1 MRSPGSARPSGSIR
15 SSSGV
20 CRPGGARSP
29 DGVCRPGG
37 VSRSV
42 PRSAPV
48 DGPASDRRPERVDAP
63 PAPEA
68 LDLRLAPVALA
79 AWAAA
84 GWGCAAG
91 VRACLGAGAVALAA
105 AGIAL
110 VPALRHRPARHRH
123 DPRPG
128 AQVPGGA
135 RGSVAA
141 SALVVALACASV
153 LGVTAALLHVR
164 ERDPLTVAAAVSR
177 RATLVATVS
186 TAPRP
191 VVTAHRTAVLV
202 ELGVRNVDGAPSHQ
216 RAVVLGDSRWLDL
229 PLGATVRVHGPLRA
243 AQPGSAEAAWL
254 GAGASVR
261 VLAEPSGSLARVG
274 RLREGLA
281 RAAGAEPADVAEPDT
296 GAEPDG
302 GGRAAEPDGGGRA
315 AEPDGGDGTPASSSA
330 PRWPPGA
337 RALVPGVALG
347 DDHALPQT
355 VREEM
360 RTVSMTHLTAVSGQ
374 HVALVLG
381 LVLTGLGAVPRR
393 VRAGAGLV
401 VLTGLVVLVRPGG
414 SVLRAGVM
422 GAVMLAGVA
431 SGRRSVSMPALA
443 GAVLIL
449 VLIDPWQSRDYG
461 FALSVAATAGILVGE
476 RPSRAALS
484 RRLPRWL
491 AASLALPLV
500 AQAACAPVLILLQPQ
515 VGLWSVPANVIA
527 ALPVPVATICG
538 LAAALVEPLWPGA
551 AAWAALPAV
560 ASCAWLAAVAHVF
573 AALPGARIPWP
584 GGWAGAV
591 GLAGLEA
598 AVALLV
604 SRRARRR
611 LLRAARGPA
620 RAALTAALRALR
632 ALRSPAPAPAPRRPR
647 SPAPRGRLGPWHR
660 PDPPAAAHAPP
671 RRAPPGTRSP
681 SRRSSSSAPVRRS
694 SPTAPWPAWWP
705 WPARGTRRPGSPRSR
720 PPPTSPT
727 GSTPSSRPPCSASP
741 GSSSSPPWSR

>member
-1 MRSPGSARPSGSIR
+1 MRSPGSARPFGSIR
-15 SSSGV
+15 PSSGAR
-20 CRPGGARSP
+20 RPGGARSP

-48 DGPASDRRPERVDAP
+48 DGPVSDRRPERVDAP

-110 VPALRHRPARHRH
+110 APALRHRPARHRH

-164 ERDPLTVAAAVSR
+164 ERDPLTVAAAASR
-177 RATLVATVS
+177 RATLIATVT

-191 VVTAHRTAVLV
+191 VVTARRTAVLV
-202 ELGVRNVDGAPSHQ
+202 ELGVRSVDGAPSRQ
-216 RAVVLGDSRWLDL
+216 KAVVLGDSRWLDL

-261 VLAEPSGSLARVG
+261 VLADPSGSLARVG

-281 RAAGAEPADVAEPDT
+281 RAAGAEPADGAQQAAS
-296 GAEPDG
+296 AEPDG
-302 GGRAAEPDGGGRA
+302 GGRAAEPADVDGA
-315 AEPDGGDGTPASSSA
+315 PAGPSA

-360 RTVSMTHLTAVSGQ
+360 RAVSMTHLTAVSGQ

-393 VRAGAGLV
+393 ARAGAGLV

-431 SGRRSVSMPALA
+431 SGRRSVSVPALA

-476 RPSRAALS
+476 RPARAALS

-500 AQAACAPVLILLQPQ
+500 AQAVCAPVLILLQPQ

-527 ALPVPVATICG
+527 APPVPLATICG

-591 GLAGLEA
+591 GLAVLEA
-598 AVALLV
+598 AAALLV

-620 RAALTAALRALR
+620 RAALTAALRTV
-632 ALRSPAPAPAPRRPR
+632 RSPAPAPRRPR

-694 SPTAPWPAWWP
+694 SPTAPSPAWWP

>member
-1 MRSPGSARPSGSIR
+1 MRPSDDARPPGSARP
-15 SSSGV
+15 
-20 CRPGGARSP
+20 PDGARLPDRARRPSP
-29 DGVCRPGG
+29 RA
-37 VSRSV
+37 
-42 PRSAPV
+42 APV
-48 DGPASDRRPERVDAP
+48 DAPAPGRRPERVDAP

-91 VRACLGAGAVALAA
+91 VRACLGAGALALAA
-105 AGIAL
+105 AGIVL
-110 VPALRHRPARHRH
+110 VPALRYRPARHRH

-164 ERDPLTVAAAVSR
+164 ERDPLTVAAAASR
-177 RATLVATVS
+177 RATLIATVA

-191 VVTAHRTAVLV
+191 VVTARRPAVLV
-202 ELGVRNVDGAPSHQ
+202 ELGVRSVDGAPSRQ

-229 PLGATVRVHGPLRA
+229 PLGATVRVHGRLRA

-261 VLAEPSGSLARVG
+261 VLADPSGSPARVG

-281 RAAGAEPADVAEPDT
+281 RAAGAEPADVAEPVG
-296 GAEPDG
+296 GANPTD
-302 GGRAAEPDGGGRA
+302 
-315 AEPDGGDGTPASSSA
+315 GDGAPASAGPPA
-330 PRWPPGA
+330 PRWPPGS

-347 DDHALPQT
+347 DDHALPQA

-360 RTVSMTHLTAVSGQ
+360 RAVSMTHLTAVSGQ

-381 LVLTGLGAVPRR
+381 LVLTGLGVVPRR
-393 VRAGAGLV
+393 VRAVAGLA

-431 SGRRSVSMPALA
+431 SGRRSVSVPALA
-443 GAVLIL
+443 GAVLVL

-476 RPSRAALS
+476 RPARTALS

-515 VGLWSVPANVIA
+515 VGLWSVPANVVA
-527 ALPVPVATICG
+527 APPVPVATICG

-584 GGWAGAV
+584 GGRAGAV
-591 GLAGLEA
+591 GLAVLEA
-598 AVALLV
+598 AAVLLV

-611 LLRAARGPA
+611 LLRAVRGPA
-620 RAALTAALRALR
+620 RAALMVAPAIALRV
-632 ALRSPAPAPAPRRPR
+632 LRSPAPRRPR
-647 SPAPRGRLGPWHR
+647 SSAPRGRLGPWHR
-660 PDPPAAAHAPP
+660 PDPPAAVHAPP

-694 SPTAPWPAWWP
+694 SPTAPSPAWWP

-720 PPPTSPT
+720 PPPTSPA

>member
-1 MRSPGSARPSGSIR
+1 MSPPADPRPPAGSRP
-15 SSSGV
+15 
-20 CRPGGARSP
+20 
-29 DGVCRPGG
+29 
-37 VSRSV
+37 
-42 PRSAPV
+42 
-48 DGPASDRRPERVDAP
+48 PARRPAPADAP
-63 PAPEA
+63 IAPEA
-68 LDLRLAPVALA
+68 LDLRLVPAAAA

-91 VRACLGAGAVALAA
+91 ARACLGAGVLALAA

-110 VPALRHRPARHRH
+110 ACALRHRPARHRH

-128 AQVPGGA
+128 AQVPGRA

-153 LGVTAALLHVR
+153 LGTAAALQHVR
-164 ERDPLTVAAAVSR
+164 ERDPLTVAAAQSR
-177 RATLVATVS
+177 AATLIATVT
-186 TAPRP
+186 TAPR
-191 VVTAHRTAVLV
+191 VVATARRPAVLV
-202 ELGVRNVDGAPSHQ
+202 ELGVRDVDGAACRQ
-216 RAVVLGDSRWLDL
+216 RAMVLGDSRWLDL
-229 PLGATVRVHGPLRA
+229 PLGATVRVHGRLRPA
-243 AQPGSAEAAWL
+243 EPGSAEAAWL

-261 VLAEPSGSLARVG
+261 MLSAPTGTLALVG
-274 RLREGLA
+274 RLRQGLA
-281 RAAGAEPADVAEPDT
+281 RAAGPEPDDV
-296 GAEPDG
+296 EQ
-302 GGRAAEPDGGGRA
+302 
-315 AEPDGGDGTPASSSA
+315 TPAAPGGPA

-347 DDHALPQT
+347 DDHALPRA

-381 LVLTGLGAVPRR
+381 LVLTGLGALPRR
-393 VRAGAGLV
+393 ARAAAGIV
-401 VLTGLVVLVRPGG
+401 VLTGLVILVRPGG

-422 GAVMLAGVA
+422 GAVMLTGVA
-431 SGRRSVSMPALA
+431 SGRRSASVPALA
-443 GAVLIL
+443 GAVLLL
-449 VLIDPWQSRDYG
+449 VLVDPWQSRDYG

-476 RPSRAALS
+476 RPARTALS

-491 AASLALPLV
+491 ATSLALPLV

-527 ALPVPVATICG
+527 APPVPLATICG
-538 LAAALVEPLWPGA
+538 LAAALVEPLWPA
-551 AAWAALPAV
+551 AAACLAWPAV
-560 ASCAWLAAVAHVF
+560 ASCAWLAAVARVF

-584 GGWAGAV
+584 AGWAGAAC
-591 GLAGLEA
+591 LAGLETT
-598 AVALLV
+598 AVLLV

-611 LLRAARGPA
+611 LRHAARGPVRA
-620 RAALTAALRALR
+620 ALAAALTAAGALAARVLRAR
-632 ALRSPAPAPAPRRPR
+632 PQAPRRPR
-647 SPAPRGRLGPWHR
+647 PPTPRGRLGPWHR

-681 SRRSSSSAPVRRS
+681 SRRSSSSAPARRS
-694 SPTAPWPAWWP
+694 SPTAPSPAWWP
-705 WPARGTRRPGSPRSR
+705 WPATGTRRPGSPRSR

>member
-15 SSSGV
+15 PS
-20 CRPGGARSP
+20 GGAR
-29 DGVCRPGG
+29 
-37 VSRSV
+37 RSV

-48 DGPASDRRPERVDAP
+48 NAPAPDRRPERVDAP

-84 GWGCAAG
+84 GWGCAAD

-141 SALVVALACASV
+141 SALAVALACASV

-164 ERDPLTVAAAVSR
+164 ERDPLTIAAAASR
-177 RATLVATVS
+177 RATLVATVT

-202 ELGVRNVDGAPSHQ
+202 ELGVRSVDGAPSRQ

-243 AQPGSAEAAWL
+243 AQPGSAEAARL

-261 VLAEPSGSLARVG
+261 VLADPSGSLARVG

-281 RAAGAEPADVAEPDT
+281 RAAGAEPADVDGAEQAA

-302 GGRAAEPDGGGRA
+302 DDGV
-315 AEPDGGDGTPASSSA
+315 PAPAGPSA

-347 DDHALPQT
+347 DDHALPRT

-360 RTVSMTHLTAVSGQ
+360 RAVSMTHLTAVSGQ

-461 FALSVAATAGILVGE
+461 FALSAAATAGILVGE
-476 RPSRAALS
+476 RPVRAALS

-491 AASLALPLV
+491 AAALALPLV

-527 ALPVPVATICG
+527 APPVPLATICG

-573 AALPGARIPWP
+573 ATLPGARIPWP
-584 GGWAGAV
+584 GGRAGAV
-591 GLAGLEA
+591 GLAVLEA
-598 AVALLV
+598 AAALLV

-611 LLRAARGPA
+611 LLRAVRGPA
-620 RAALTAALRALR
+620 RAALAAALTAVLR
-632 ALRSPAPAPAPRRPR
+632 TVRSPAPRRPR
-647 SPAPRGRLGPWHR
+647 SPSARGRLGPWHR

>member
-1 MRSPGSARPSGSIR
+1 MRSPGSARPFGSIR
-15 SSSGV
+15 
-20 CRPGGARSP
+20 PTGGARSP
-29 DGVCRPGG
+29 DGVRRFGG

-42 PRSAPV
+42 PRSASV
-48 DGPASDRRPERVDAP
+48 DGSAPDRRSECIDAP

-91 VRACLGAGAVALAA
+91 VRACLGAGAIALAA

-135 RGSVAA
+135 RGSIAA
-141 SALVVALACASV
+141 SALAVALACASV

-164 ERDPLTVAAAVSR
+164 ERDPLTVAAAASR
-177 RATLVATVS
+177 RATLVATVA

-202 ELGVRNVDGAPSHQ
+202 ELGVRSVDGAPSRQ

-243 AQPGSAEAAWL
+243 AQPGSAEVARL

-261 VLAEPSGSLARVG
+261 VLADPSGSLARVG

-315 AEPDGGDGTPASSSA
+315 AEPDGGDGTP
-330 PRWPPGA
+330 RWPPGA

-381 LVLTGLGAVPRR
+381 LVLTGLGVVPRR

-431 SGRRSVSMPALA
+431 SGRRSVSVPALA

-461 FALSVAATAGILVGE
+461 FALSAAATAGILVGE
-476 RPSRAALS
+476 RPVRAALS

-527 ALPVPVATICG
+527 APPVPLATICG

-584 GGWAGAV
+584 GGRAGAV
-591 GLAGLEA
+591 GLAVLEA
-598 AVALLV
+598 AAALLV
-604 SRRARRR
+604 SRRVRRR
-611 LLRAARGPA
+611 LLRAVRGPA
-620 RAALTAALRALR
+620 RAALAAALTAALRALR
-632 ALRSPAPAPAPRRPR
+632 ALRSPAPAPRRPR

-681 SRRSSSSAPVRRS
+681 SRRSSSSAPGRRS
-694 SPTAPWPAWWP
+694 SPTAPSPAWWP

>member
-15 SSSGV
+15 S
-20 CRPGGARSP
+20 PDGARLP
-29 DGVCRPGG
+29 DGTRRPDRARRPS
-37 VSRSV
+37 SRA
-42 PRSAPV
+42 APV
-48 DGPASDRRPERVDAP
+48 DAPAPGCRPERVDAP

-84 GWGCAAG
+84 GWGCAAD

-164 ERDPLTVAAAVSR
+164 ERDPLTVAAAASR
-177 RATLVATVS
+177 RATLIATVD

-191 VVTAHRTAVLV
+191 VVTARRPAVLV
-202 ELGVRNVDGAPSHQ
+202 ELGVRSVDGAPSHQ

-261 VLAEPSGSLARVG
+261 VLADPSGSLARVG

-281 RAAGAEPADVAEPDT
+281 RAAGAEPADVAEPDA

-302 GGRAAEPDGGGRA
+302 GGRAAEPAD
-315 AEPDGGDGTPASSSA
+315 GDGTL
-330 PRWPPGA
+330 RWPPGA

-381 LVLTGLGAVPRR
+381 LVLTGLGVVPRR

-476 RPSRAALS
+476 RPARTALS

-527 ALPVPVATICG
+527 APPVPVATICG

-584 GGWAGAV
+584 GGWPGAV

-598 AVALLV
+598 AAALLV

-620 RAALTAALRALR
+620 RAALMAAPAAALTAALRTLR
-632 ALRSPAPAPAPRRPR
+632 ALRSPAPAPRRPR
-647 SPAPRGRLGPWHR
+647 SLALRGRLGPWHR

-681 SRRSSSSAPVRRS
+681 SRRSSSSAPGRRS
-694 SPTAPWPAWWP
+694 SPTAPSPAWWP

>member
-15 SSSGV
+15 SSD
-20 CRPGGARSP
+20 GARPP
-29 DGVCRPGG
+29 DGARLPS
-37 VSRSV
+37 SRA
-42 PRSAPV
+42 APV
-48 DGPASDRRPERVDAP
+48 DAPAPGRRPECIDAP

-141 SALVVALACASV
+141 SALVVTLACASV

-164 ERDPLTVAAAVSR
+164 ERDPLTVAAAASR
-177 RATLVATVS
+177 RATLVAIVA

-202 ELGVRNVDGAPSHQ
+202 ELGVRSVDGAPSRQ

-281 RAAGAEPADVAEPDT
+281 RAAGAEPADVAEPD
-296 GAEPDG
+296 
-302 GGRAAEPDGGGRA
+302 
-315 AEPDGGDGTPASSSA
+315 GGDGA

-381 LVLTGLGAVPRR
+381 LVLTGLGVVPRR

-476 RPSRAALS
+476 RPARTALS

-527 ALPVPVATICG
+527 APPVPVATICG

-584 GGWAGAV
+584 GGWPGAV

-598 AVALLV
+598 AAALLV

-620 RAALTAALRALR
+620 RAALMAASAAALTAALRALR
-632 ALRSPAPAPAPRRPR
+632 ALRSPAPAPRRPR

-660 PDPPAAAHAPP
+660 PDPPVAAHAPP

-681 SRRSSSSAPVRRS
+681 SRRSSSSAPGRRS
-694 SPTAPWPAWWP
+694 SPTAPSPAWWP
-705 WPARGTRRPGSPRSR
+705 WPARRTRRPGSPRSR

>member
-15 SSSGV
+15 SSD
-20 CRPGGARSP
+20 GARP
-29 DGVCRPGG
+29 PVPPQVPADRPRRGRARRPS
-37 VSRSV
+37 SRA
-42 PRSAPV
+42 APV
-48 DGPASDRRPERVDAP
+48 DAPAPGRRPECIDAP

-164 ERDPLTVAAAVSR
+164 ERDPLTVAAAASR
-177 RATLVATVS
+177 RATLIATVA

-191 VVTAHRTAVLV
+191 VVTARRPAVLV
-202 ELGVRNVDGAPSHQ
+202 ELGVRSVDGAPSRQ

-229 PLGATVRVHGPLRA
+229 PLGATVRVRGPLRA

-281 RAAGAEPADVAEPDT
+281 RAASAEPDA

-302 GGRAAEPDGGGRA
+302 GGRAAEPADVDG
-315 AEPDGGDGTPASSSA
+315 A

-381 LVLTGLGAVPRR
+381 LVLTGLGVVPRR

-476 RPSRAALS
+476 RPARTALS

-527 ALPVPVATICG
+527 APPVPLATICG

-584 GGWAGAV
+584 GGWPGAV
-591 GLAGLEA
+591 GLAVLEA

-620 RAALTAALRALR
+620 RAALMSAPAAALRALR
-632 ALRSPAPAPAPRRPR
+632 ALRSPAPAPRRPR

-681 SRRSSSSAPVRRS
+681 SRRSSSSAPGRRS
-694 SPTAPWPAWWP
+694 SPTAPSPAWWP
-705 WPARGTRRPGSPRSR
+705 WPARRTRRPGSPRSR

>member
-1 MRSPGSARPSGSIR
+1 MR
-15 SSSGV
+15 
-20 CRPGGARSP
+20 
-29 DGVCRPGG
+29 
-37 VSRSV
+37 
-42 PRSAPV
+42 APA
-48 DGPASDRRPERVDAP
+48 PDRRPERVDAP

-68 LDLRLAPVALA
+68 LDLRLAPVAAA

-91 VRACLGAGAVALAA
+91 ARACLGAGAVALAA

-110 VPALRHRPARHRH
+110 ACALRHRPARHRR

-141 SALVVALACASV
+141 SALVVALACASA
-153 LGVTAALLHVR
+153 LGATAALLHVR
-164 ERDPLTVAAAVSR
+164 ERDPLTVAAAASR
-177 RATLVATVS
+177 RATLIATVD

-191 VVTAHRTAVLV
+191 VVTARRPAVLV
-202 ELGVRNVDGAPSHQ
+202 ELGVRSVDGAPSRQ

-243 AQPGSAEAAWL
+243 AQPGSAEAARL

-261 VLAEPSGSLARVG
+261 VLADPSGSLARVG

-281 RAAGAEPADVAEPDT
+281 RAAGAEPADVAQQAAAAGP
-296 GAEPDG
+296 AG
-302 GGRAAEPDGGGRA
+302 GGRAAEPAGAAAPADVDGA
-315 AEPDGGDGTPASSSA
+315 PASPSA
-330 PRWPPGA
+330 PRWPPGS

-360 RTVSMTHLTAVSGQ
+360 RAVSMTHLTAVSGQ

-381 LVLTGLGAVPRR
+381 LVLTGLGMLPRR
-393 VRAGAGLV
+393 ARAGAGLV

-431 SGRRSVSMPALA
+431 SGRRSASVPALA

-461 FALSVAATAGILVGE
+461 FALSAAATAGILVGE
-476 RPSRAALS
+476 RPVRAALS

-527 ALPVPVATICG
+527 APPVPVATICG

-551 AAWAALPAV
+551 AACLALPAV

-584 GGWAGAV
+584 GGRAGAV
-591 GLAGLEA
+591 GLAALEA
-598 AVALLV
+598 AAALLV

-611 LLRAARGPA
+611 LLRAVRGPA
-620 RAALTAALRALR
+620 RAVYTAALAAAPRTA
-632 ALRSPAPAPAPRRPR
+632 RSPA
-647 SPAPRGRLGPWHR
+647 PAPRGRLGPWHR

-681 SRRSSSSAPVRRS
+681 SRRSSSSAPGRRP

>member
-1 MRSPGSARPSGSIR
+1 MRSPGSARPFGSIR
-15 SSSGV
+15 
-20 CRPGGARSP
+20 PTGGARSP
-29 DGVCRPGG
+29 DGVRRFGG

-42 PRSAPV
+42 PRSASV
-48 DGPASDRRPERVDAP
+48 DGSAPDRRSECVDAP

-84 GWGCAAG
+84 GWGCAAD

-164 ERDPLTVAAAVSR
+164 ERDPLTVAAAASR
-177 RATLVATVS
+177 RATLIATVD

-191 VVTAHRTAVLV
+191 VVTARRPAVLV
-202 ELGVRNVDGAPSHQ
+202 ELGVRSVDGAPSHQ

-261 VLAEPSGSLARVG
+261 VLADPSGSLARVG

-281 RAAGAEPADVAEPDT
+281 RAAGAEPADVAEPDA

-302 GGRAAEPDGGGRA
+302 GGRAAEPAD
-315 AEPDGGDGTPASSSA
+315 GDGA

-347 DDHALPQT
+347 DDRALPQT

-360 RTVSMTHLTAVSGQ
+360 RAVSMTHLTAVSGQ

-381 LVLTGLGAVPRR
+381 LVLTGLGVVPRR

-476 RPSRAALS
+476 RPARAALS

-527 ALPVPVATICG
+527 APPVPVATICG

-584 GGWAGAV
+584 GGWPGAV
-591 GLAGLEA
+591 GLAVLEA
-598 AVALLV
+598 AAALLV

-620 RAALTAALRALR
+620 RASLMAAPAAALTAALRALR
-632 ALRSPAPAPAPRRPR
+632 ALRSPAPAPRRPR

-681 SRRSSSSAPVRRS
+681 SRRSSSSAPGRRS
-694 SPTAPWPAWWP
+694 SPTAPSPAWWP

>member
-15 SSSGV
+15 SSD
-20 CRPGGARSP
+20 GARPP
-29 DGVCRPGG
+29 DGARLPDRARRPS
-37 VSRSV
+37 SRAV
-42 PRSAPV
+42 PV
-48 DGPASDRRPERVDAP
+48 DAPAPGRRPECIDAP

-164 ERDPLTVAAAVSR
+164 ERDPLTVAAAASR
-177 RATLVATVS
+177 RATLIATVA

-191 VVTAHRTAVLV
+191 VVTARRPAVLV
-202 ELGVRNVDGAPSHQ
+202 ELGVRSVDGAPSRQ

-281 RAAGAEPADVAEPDT
+281 RAAGAEPDA
-296 GAEPDG
+296 GAEPADVDG
-302 GGRAAEPDGGGRA
+302 
-315 AEPDGGDGTPASSSA
+315 A

-381 LVLTGLGAVPRR
+381 LVLTGLGVVPRR

-476 RPSRAALS
+476 RPARTALS

-527 ALPVPVATICG
+527 APPVPVVTICG

-584 GGWAGAV
+584 GGWPGAV
-591 GLAGLEA
+591 GLAVLEA

-604 SRRARRR
+604 SRRAQRR
-611 LLRAARGPA
+611 LLRVARGPA
-620 RAALTAALRALR
+620 RAALMAASAAALTAALRALR

-681 SRRSSSSAPVRRS
+681 SRRSSSSAPGRRS
-694 SPTAPWPAWWP
+694 SPTAPSPAWWP
-705 WPARGTRRPGSPRSR
+705 WPARRTRRPGSPRSR

>member
-15 SSSGV
+15 
-20 CRPGGARSP
+20 PTGGARSP

-37 VSRSV
+37 ARRPSS
-42 PRSAPV
+42 RSAPV
-48 DGPASDRRPERVDAP
+48 NAPALDRRPERVDAP

-141 SALVVALACASV
+141 SVLAVALACASV

-164 ERDPLTVAAAVSR
+164 ERDPLTVAAAASR
-177 RATLVATVS
+177 RATLVATVA

-202 ELGVRNVDGAPSHQ
+202 ELGVRSVDGAPSRQ

-243 AQPGSAEAAWL
+243 AQPGSAEAARL

-261 VLAEPSGSLARVG
+261 VLADPSGSLARVG

-281 RAAGAEPADVAEPDT
+281 RAAGAEPADGAEQAA

-302 GGRAAEPDGGGRA
+302 GGRTAEPADVDGA
-315 AEPDGGDGTPASSSA
+315 PAGPSA

-347 DDHALPQT
+347 DDHALPRT

-360 RTVSMTHLTAVSGQ
+360 RAVSMTHLTAVSGQ

-431 SGRRSVSMPALA
+431 SGRRSASVPALA

-461 FALSVAATAGILVGE
+461 FALSAAATAGILVGE
-476 RPSRAALS
+476 RPVRAALS

-527 ALPVPVATICG
+527 APPVPLATICG

-584 GGWAGAV
+584 GGRAGAV
-591 GLAGLEA
+591 GLAVLEA
-598 AVALLV
+598 AAALLV

-611 LLRAARGPA
+611 LLRAVRGPA
-620 RAALTAALRALR
+620 RAALAAALTAALRTV
-632 ALRSPAPAPAPRRPR
+632 RSPAPAPRRPR
-647 SPAPRGRLGPWHR
+647 SPSARGRLDPWHR

-741 GSSSSPPWSR
+741 GSSSSPPWSRRTTPS

>member
-1 MRSPGSARPSGSIR
+1 MRSPGNARPFGSIR
-15 SSSGV
+15 SS
-20 CRPGGARSP
+20 GGAR
-29 DGVCRPGG
+29 
-37 VSRSV
+37 RSV

-48 DGPASDRRPERVDAP
+48 DAPASDRRSERVDAP

-91 VRACLGAGAVALAA
+91 ARACLGAGAVALAA

-110 VPALRHRPARHRH
+110 APALRHRPARHRH

-164 ERDPLTVAAAVSR
+164 ERDPLTVAAAASR
-177 RATLVATVS
+177 RATLVATVT

-191 VVTAHRTAVLV
+191 VVTARRPAVLV
-202 ELGVRNVDGAPSHQ
+202 ELWVRSVDGAPSRQ
-216 RAVVLGDSRWLDL
+216 KAVVLGDSRWLDL

-243 AQPGSAEAAWL
+243 TQPGSAEAARL

-261 VLAEPSGSLARVG
+261 VLADPSGSLARVG

-281 RAAGAEPADVAEPDT
+281 RAAGAEQTA
-296 GAEPDG
+296 G
-302 GGRAAEPDGGGRA
+302 
-315 AEPDGGDGTPASSSA
+315 AEPDGGDGAPAGSSA

-360 RTVSMTHLTAVSGQ
+360 RAVSMTHLTAVSGQ

-393 VRAGAGLV
+393 ARAGAGLV

-431 SGRRSVSMPALA
+431 SGRRSVSVPALA

-476 RPSRAALS
+476 RPARTALS

-527 ALPVPVATICG
+527 APPVPLATICG

-551 AAWAALPAV
+551 AACLALPAV

-584 GGWAGAV
+584 GGRAGAV
-591 GLAGLEA
+591 GLAVLEA
-598 AVALLV
+598 AAVLLV

-611 LLRAARGPA
+611 LLRTARGPA
-620 RAALTAALRALR
+620 RAALTVTLTAALRT
-632 ALRSPAPAPAPRRPR
+632 LRSPAPRRPR

-660 PDPPAAAHAPP
+660 PDPSAAAHAPP

-681 SRRSSSSAPVRRS
+681 SRRSSSSAPARRS
-694 SPTAPWPAWWP
+694 SPTAPWPVWWP
-705 WPARGTRRPGSPRSR
+705 WPARGTRRLRSPRSR

>member
-15 SSSGV
+15 
-20 CRPGGARSP
+20 PTGGARSP

-37 VSRSV
+37 ARRPSS
-42 PRSAPV
+42 RSAPV
-48 DGPASDRRPERVDAP
+48 NAPALDRRPERVDAP

-110 VPALRHRPARHRH
+110 APALRHRPARHRH

-141 SALVVALACASV
+141 SALAVALACASV

-164 ERDPLTVAAAVSR
+164 ERDPLTIAAAASR
-177 RATLVATVS
+177 RATLVAIVT

-202 ELGVRNVDGAPSHQ
+202 ELGVRSVDGAPSRQ

-243 AQPGSAEAAWL
+243 AQPGSAEAARL

-261 VLAEPSGSLARVG
+261 VLADPSGSLARVG

-281 RAAGAEPADVAEPDT
+281 RAAGAEP
-296 GAEPDG
+296 DG
-302 GGRAAEPDGGGRA
+302 DDGV
-315 AEPDGGDGTPASSSA
+315 PAPAGPSA

-360 RTVSMTHLTAVSGQ
+360 RAVSMTHLTAVSGQ

-431 SGRRSVSMPALA
+431 SGRRSASVPALA

-461 FALSVAATAGILVGE
+461 FALSAAATAGILVGE
-476 RPSRAALS
+476 RPVRAALS

-527 ALPVPVATICG
+527 APPVPLATICG

-584 GGWAGAV
+584 GGRAGAV
-591 GLAGLEA
+591 GLAVLEA
-598 AVALLV
+598 AAALLV
-604 SRRARRR
+604 SRRVRRR
-611 LLRAARGPA
+611 LLRAVRGPA
-620 RAALTAALRALR
+620 RAALAAALTAALTAALRTV
-632 ALRSPAPAPAPRRPR
+632 RSPAPAPRRPR
-647 SPAPRGRLGPWHR
+647 SPSARGRLDPWHR

-741 GSSSSPPWSR
+741 GSSSSPPWSRRTTPS

>member
-1 MRSPGSARPSGSIR
+1 MRPPGSARPSGSIR
-15 SSSGV
+15 PTGGARSPDAV
-20 CRPGGARSP
+20 CRPGGAR
-29 DGVCRPGG
+29 
-37 VSRSV
+37 RSV

-48 DGPASDRRPERVDAP
+48 DAPAPDRRPERVDAP

-110 VPALRHRPARHRH
+110 APALRHRPARHRH

-141 SALVVALACASV
+141 SALAVALACASV

-164 ERDPLTVAAAVSR
+164 ERDPLTIAAAASR
-177 RATLVATVS
+177 RATLVAIVT

-202 ELGVRNVDGAPSHQ
+202 ELGVRSVDGAPSRQ

-243 AQPGSAEAAWL
+243 AQPGSAEAARL

-261 VLAEPSGSLARVG
+261 VLADPSGSLARVG
-274 RLREGLA
+274 RLREGLV
-281 RAAGAEPADVAEPDT
+281 RAAGAEP
-296 GAEPDG
+296 DG
-302 GGRAAEPDGGGRA
+302 DDGV
-315 AEPDGGDGTPASSSA
+315 PAPAGPSA

-347 DDHALPQT
+347 DDHALPQA

-360 RTVSMTHLTAVSGQ
+360 RAVSMTHLTAVSGQ

-393 VRAGAGLV
+393 VRAMAGLV

-431 SGRRSVSMPALA
+431 SGRRSASVPALA

-461 FALSVAATAGILVGE
+461 FALSAAATAGILVGE
-476 RPSRAALS
+476 RPARTALS

-491 AASLALPLV
+491 AAVLALPLV

-527 ALPVPVATICG
+527 APPVPLATICG

-584 GGWAGAV
+584 GGRAGAV
-591 GLAGLEA
+591 GLAVLEA
-598 AVALLV
+598 AAALLV

-611 LLRAARGPA
+611 LLRAVRGPA
-620 RAALTAALRALR
+620 RAALAAALTAALRTV
-632 ALRSPAPAPAPRRPR
+632 RSPAPAPRRPR
-647 SPAPRGRLGPWHR
+647 SPSARGRLGPWHR

-741 GSSSSPPWSR
+741 GSSSSPPWSRRTTPS

>member
-15 SSSGV
+15 
-20 CRPGGARSP
+20 PTGGAR
-29 DGVCRPGG
+29 
-37 VSRSV
+37 RSV

-48 DGPASDRRPERVDAP
+48 NAPAPDRRPERVDAP

-141 SALVVALACASV
+141 SALAVALACASV

-164 ERDPLTVAAAVSR
+164 ERDPLTIAAAASR
-177 RATLVATVS
+177 RATLVATVT

-202 ELGVRNVDGAPSHQ
+202 ELGVRSVDGAPSRQ

-243 AQPGSAEAAWL
+243 AQPGSAEAARL

-261 VLAEPSGSLARVG
+261 VLADPSGSLARVG

-281 RAAGAEPADVAEPDT
+281 RAAGAEPADVDGAEQAA

-302 GGRAAEPDGGGRA
+302 DDGV
-315 AEPDGGDGTPASSSA
+315 PAPAGPSA

-347 DDHALPQT
+347 DDHALPRT

-360 RTVSMTHLTAVSGQ
+360 RAVSMTHLTAVSGQ

-431 SGRRSVSMPALA
+431 SGRRSASVPALA

-461 FALSVAATAGILVGE
+461 FALSAAATAGILVGE
-476 RPSRAALS
+476 RPVRAALS

-491 AASLALPLV
+491 AAVLALPLV

-527 ALPVPVATICG
+527 APPVPLATICG

-584 GGWAGAV
+584 GGRAGAV
-591 GLAGLEA
+591 GLAVLEA
-598 AVALLV
+598 AAALLV

-611 LLRAARGPA
+611 LLRAVRGPA
-620 RAALTAALRALR
+620 RAALAAALTAALRTV
-632 ALRSPAPAPAPRRPR
+632 RSPAPAPRRPR
-647 SPAPRGRLGPWHR
+647 SPSARGRLGPWHR

-694 SPTAPWPAWWP
+694 SPTAPSPAWWP

-741 GSSSSPPWSR
+741 GSSSSPPWSRRTTPS

>member
-15 SSSGV
+15 SSN
-20 CRPGGARSP
+20 GARRP
-29 DGVCRPGG
+29 DRARRPS
-37 VSRSV
+37 SRA
-42 PRSAPV
+42 APV
-48 DGPASDRRPERVDAP
+48 DAPAPGRRPECIDAP

-84 GWGCAAG
+84 GWGCAADA
-91 VRACLGAGAVALAA
+91 RACLGAGAVALAA

-164 ERDPLTVAAAVSR
+164 ERDPLTVAAAASR
-177 RATLVATVS
+177 RATLIATVN

-191 VVTAHRTAVLV
+191 VVTARRPAVLV
-202 ELGVRNVDGAPSHQ
+202 ELGVRSVDGAPSRQ

-229 PLGATVRVHGPLRA
+229 PLGATVRVRGPLRA

-281 RAAGAEPADVAEPDT
+281 RAAGAEPADVAEPD
-296 GAEPDG
+296 
-302 GGRAAEPDGGGRA
+302 GGGRA
-315 AEPDGGDGTPASSSA
+315 AEPDGGDGT

-360 RTVSMTHLTAVSGQ
+360 RAVSMTHLTAVSGQ

-381 LVLTGLGAVPRR
+381 LVLTGLGVVPRR

-476 RPSRAALS
+476 RPARTALS

-515 VGLWSVPANVIA
+515 VGLWLVPANVIA
-527 ALPVPVATICG
+527 APPVPVATICG

-584 GGWAGAV
+584 GGWPGAV

-598 AVALLV
+598 AAALLV

-620 RAALTAALRALR
+620 RASLMAAPAAALTAALRALR
-632 ALRSPAPAPAPRRPR
+632 ALRSPAPAPRRPR

-681 SRRSSSSAPVRRS
+681 SRRSSSSAPARRS
-694 SPTAPWPAWWP
+694 SPTAPSPAWWP

>member
-15 SSSGV
+15 SSD
-20 CRPGGARSP
+20 GARPP
-29 DGVCRPGG
+29 DGARLPS
-37 VSRSV
+37 SRA
-42 PRSAPV
+42 APV
-48 DGPASDRRPERVDAP
+48 DAPAPDRRPERVDAP

-91 VRACLGAGAVALAA
+91 VRACLGAGAIALAA

-141 SALVVALACASV
+141 SALVVTLACASV

-164 ERDPLTVAAAVSR
+164 ERDPLTVAAAASR
-177 RATLVATVS
+177 RATLVAIVA

-202 ELGVRNVDGAPSHQ
+202 ELGVRSVDGAPSRQ

-281 RAAGAEPADVAEPDT
+281 RAAGAEPADVAEPD
-296 GAEPDG
+296 
-302 GGRAAEPDGGGRA
+302 
-315 AEPDGGDGTPASSSA
+315 GGDGA

-381 LVLTGLGAVPRR
+381 LVLTGLGVVPRR

-476 RPSRAALS
+476 RPARTALS

-527 ALPVPVATICG
+527 APPVPVATICG

-620 RAALTAALRALR
+620 RAALMAASAAALTAALRALR

-681 SRRSSSSAPVRRS
+681 SRRSSSSAPGRRS
-694 SPTAPWPAWWP
+694 SPTAPSPAWWP
-705 WPARGTRRPGSPRSR
+705 WPARRTRRPGSPRSR

>member
-15 SSSGV
+15 SSD
-20 CRPGGARSP
+20 GARPP
-29 DGVCRPGG
+29 DGARRPDRARRPS
-37 VSRSV
+37 SRAALV
-42 PRSAPV
+42 DAPAP
-48 DGPASDRRPERVDAP
+48 GRRPECIDAP
-63 PAPEA
+63 PAPAA

-84 GWGCAAG
+84 GWGCAAD

-164 ERDPLTVAAAVSR
+164 ERDPLTVAAAASR
-177 RATLVATVS
+177 RATLIATVT

-191 VVTAHRTAVLV
+191 VVTARRTAVLV
-202 ELGVRNVDGAPSHQ
+202 ELGVRSVDGAPSRQ
-216 RAVVLGDSRWLDL
+216 KAVVLGDSRWLDL

-261 VLAEPSGSLARVG
+261 VLADPSGSLARVG

-281 RAAGAEPADVAEPDT
+281 RAAGAEPA
-296 GAEPDG
+296 G
-302 GGRAAEPDGGGRA
+302 GGRAVEQADVDGA
-315 AEPDGGDGTPASSSA
+315 PAGPSA

-347 DDHALPQT
+347 DDHALPQA

-360 RTVSMTHLTAVSGQ
+360 RAVSMTHLTAVSGQ

-393 VRAGAGLV
+393 ARAGAGLV

-431 SGRRSVSMPALA
+431 SGRRSVSVPALA

-476 RPSRAALS
+476 RPARAALS

-527 ALPVPVATICG
+527 APPVPVATICG

-560 ASCAWLAAVAHVF
+560 ASCAWLAAVAHLF

-584 GGWAGAV
+584 GGGAGPV
-591 GLAGLEA
+591 GLAFLEA
-598 AVALLV
+598 PPALLV

-611 LLRAARGPA
+611 LLRAVRGPA
-620 RAALTAALRALR
+620 RAALTAVPAAALAAALRALR
-632 ALRSPAPAPAPRRPR
+632 ALRSPAPAPRRPR

-681 SRRSSSSAPVRRS
+681 SRRSSSSAPGRRS
-694 SPTAPWPAWWP
+694 SPTAPSPAWWP

>member
-1 MRSPGSARPSGSIR
+1 MRSPGSACSFGSIR
-15 SSSGV
+15 RS
-20 CRPGGARSP
+20 GGARSP
-29 DGVCRPGG
+29 DGVSRP
-37 VSRSV
+37 V

-48 DGPASDRRPERVDAP
+48 DAPASDRRSERVDAP

-91 VRACLGAGAVALAA
+91 VRACLGAGAGALAA

-110 VPALRHRPARHRH
+110 APALRHRPARHRH

-164 ERDPLTVAAAVSR
+164 ERDPLTVAAAASR
-177 RATLVATVS
+177 RATLIATVA

-191 VVTAHRTAVLV
+191 VVTARRPAVLV
-202 ELGVRNVDGAPSHQ
+202 ELGVRSVDGAPSRQ

-281 RAAGAEPADVAEPDT
+281 RAAGAEPADVAEPDA
-296 GAEPDG
+296 G
-302 GGRAAEPDGGGRA
+302 AEPDGGGRA
-315 AEPDGGDGTPASSSA
+315 AEPDGGDGT

-381 LVLTGLGAVPRR
+381 LVLTGLGVVPRR

-476 RPSRAALS
+476 RPARTALS

-681 SRRSSSSAPVRRS
+681 SRRSSSSAPGRRS
-694 SPTAPWPAWWP
+694 SPTAPSPAWWP
-705 WPARGTRRPGSPRSR
+705 WPARRTRRPGSPRSR

>member
-1 MRSPGSARPSGSIR
+1 MRSPGSARRPSS
-15 SSSGV
+15 
-20 CRPGGARSP
+20 
-29 DGVCRPGG
+29 
-37 VSRSV
+37 
-42 PRSAPV
+42 RSAPV
-48 DGPASDRRPERVDAP
+48 D
-63 PAPEA
+63 
-68 LDLRLAPVALA
+68 APVALA

-91 VRACLGAGAVALAA
+91 VRACLGAAPVALAA

-110 VPALRHRPARHRH
+110 APALRHRPARHRH

-141 SALVVALACASV
+141 SALAVALACASV

-164 ERDPLTVAAAVSR
+164 ERDPLTVAAAASR
-177 RATLVATVS
+177 RATLVATVT

-191 VVTAHRTAVLV
+191 VMTAHRTAVLV
-202 ELGVRNVDGAPSHQ
+202 ELGVRSVDGAPSRQ

-243 AQPGSAEAAWL
+243 AQPGSAEAARL

-261 VLAEPSGSLARVG
+261 VLADPSGSLARVG
-274 RLREGLA
+274 RLREGLV
-281 RAAGAEPADVAEPDT
+281 RAAGAEPDGDGRAAEPT
-296 GAEPDG
+296 AGAEPDG
-302 GGRAAEPDGGGRA
+302 DDGV
-315 AEPDGGDGTPASSSA
+315 PAPAGPSA

-347 DDHALPQT
+347 DDHALPRT

-360 RTVSMTHLTAVSGQ
+360 RAVSMTHLTAVSGQ

-431 SGRRSVSMPALA
+431 SGRRSASVPALA

-461 FALSVAATAGILVGE
+461 FALSAAATAGILVGE
-476 RPSRAALS
+476 RPVRAALS

-527 ALPVPVATICG
+527 APPVPLATICG

-584 GGWAGAV
+584 GGRAGAV
-591 GLAGLEA
+591 GLAVLEA
-598 AVALLV
+598 AAALLV

-611 LLRAARGPA
+611 LLRAVRGPA
-620 RAALTAALRALR
+620 RAALAAALTAALRTV
-632 ALRSPAPAPAPRRPR
+632 RSPAPRRPR
-647 SPAPRGRLGPWHR
+647 SPSARGRLGPWHR

-741 GSSSSPPWSR
+741 GSSSSLPWSRRTTPS

>member
-15 SSSGV
+15 SSD
-20 CRPGGARSP
+20 GARPP
-29 DGVCRPGG
+29 DGARLPS
-37 VSRSV
+37 SRA
-42 PRSAPV
+42 APV
-48 DGPASDRRPERVDAP
+48 DAPAPDRRPERVDAP

-91 VRACLGAGAVALAA
+91 VRACLGAGAIALAA

-141 SALVVALACASV
+141 SALVVTLACASV

-164 ERDPLTVAAAVSR
+164 ERDPLTVAAAASR
-177 RATLVATVS
+177 RATLVAIVA

-202 ELGVRNVDGAPSHQ
+202 ELGVRSVDGAPSRQ

-281 RAAGAEPADVAEPDT
+281 RAAGAEPADVAEPD
-296 GAEPDG
+296 
-302 GGRAAEPDGGGRA
+302 
-315 AEPDGGDGTPASSSA
+315 GGDGA

-381 LVLTGLGAVPRR
+381 LVLTGLGVVPRR

-476 RPSRAALS
+476 RPARTALS

-527 ALPVPVATICG
+527 APPVPVATICG

-584 GGWAGAV
+584 GGWPGAV

-598 AVALLV
+598 AAALLV

-620 RAALTAALRALR
+620 RAALMAASAAALTAALRALR
-632 ALRSPAPAPAPRRPR
+632 ALRSPAPAPRRPR

-660 PDPPAAAHAPP
+660 PDPPVAAHAPP

-681 SRRSSSSAPVRRS
+681 SRRSSSSAPGRRS
-694 SPTAPWPAWWP
+694 SPTAPSPAWWP
-705 WPARGTRRPGSPRSR
+705 WPARRTRRPGSPRSR

>member
-15 SSSGV
+15 SSD
-20 CRPGGARSP
+20 GARPP
-29 DGVCRPGG
+29 DGARLPS
-37 VSRSV
+37 SRA
-42 PRSAPV
+42 APV
-48 DGPASDRRPERVDAP
+48 DAPAPDRRPERVDAP

-91 VRACLGAGAVALAA
+91 VRACLGAGAIALAA

-141 SALVVALACASV
+141 SALVVTLACASV

-164 ERDPLTVAAAVSR
+164 ERDPLTVAAAASR
-177 RATLVATVS
+177 RATLVAIVA

-202 ELGVRNVDGAPSHQ
+202 ELGVRSVDGAPSRQ

-281 RAAGAEPADVAEPDT
+281 RAAGAEPADVAEPD
-296 GAEPDG
+296 
-302 GGRAAEPDGGGRA
+302 
-315 AEPDGGDGTPASSSA
+315 GGDGA

-381 LVLTGLGAVPRR
+381 LVLTGLGVVPRR

-476 RPSRAALS
+476 RPARTALS

-527 ALPVPVATICG
+527 APPVPVATICG

-584 GGWAGAV
+584 GGWPGAV

-598 AVALLV
+598 AAALLV
-604 SRRARRR
+604 ARRARRR

-620 RAALTAALRALR
+620 RAALMAASAAALTAALRALR
-632 ALRSPAPAPAPRRPR
+632 ALRSPAPAPRRPR

-660 PDPPAAAHAPP
+660 PDPPVAAHAPP

-681 SRRSSSSAPVRRS
+681 SRRSSSSAPGRRS
-694 SPTAPWPAWWP
+694 SPTAPSPAWWP
-705 WPARGTRRPGSPRSR
+705 WPARRTRRPGSPRSR

>member
-15 SSSGV
+15 
-20 CRPGGARSP
+20 PTGGARSP

-37 VSRSV
+37 ARRPSS
-42 PRSAPV
+42 RSAPV
-48 DGPASDRRPERVDAP
+48 NAPALDRRPERVDAP

-141 SALVVALACASV
+141 SALAVALACASV

-164 ERDPLTVAAAVSR
+164 ERDPLTIAAAASR
-177 RATLVATVS
+177 RATLVAIVT

-202 ELGVRNVDGAPSHQ
+202 ELGVRSVDGAPSRQ

-243 AQPGSAEAAWL
+243 AQPGSAEAARL

-261 VLAEPSGSLARVG
+261 VLADPSGSLARVG

-281 RAAGAEPADVAEPDT
+281 RAAGAEP
-296 GAEPDG
+296 DG
-302 GGRAAEPDGGGRA
+302 DDGV
-315 AEPDGGDGTPASSSA
+315 PAPAGPSA

-360 RTVSMTHLTAVSGQ
+360 RAVSMTHLTAVSGQ

-431 SGRRSVSMPALA
+431 SGRRSASVPALA

-461 FALSVAATAGILVGE
+461 FALSAAATAGILVGE
-476 RPSRAALS
+476 RPVRAALS

-527 ALPVPVATICG
+527 APPVPLATICG

-584 GGWAGAV
+584 GGRAGAV
-591 GLAGLEA
+591 GLAVLEA
-598 AVALLV
+598 AAALLV
-604 SRRARRR
+604 SRRVRRR
-611 LLRAARGPA
+611 LLRAVRGPA
-620 RAALTAALRALR
+620 RAALAAALTAALTAALRTV
-632 ALRSPAPAPAPRRPR
+632 RSPAPAPRRPR
-647 SPAPRGRLGPWHR
+647 SPSARGRLDPWHR

-741 GSSSSPPWSR
+741 GSSSSPPWSRRTTPS

>member
-15 SSSGV
+15 SSD
-20 CRPGGARSP
+20 GARPS
-29 DGVCRPGG
+29 DGARRPS
-37 VSRSV
+37 SRA
-42 PRSAPV
+42 APV
-48 DGPASDRRPERVDAP
+48 DAPAPGRRPECIDAP

-164 ERDPLTVAAAVSR
+164 ERDPLTVAAAASR
-177 RATLVATVS
+177 RATLIATVA

-191 VVTAHRTAVLV
+191 VVTARRPAVLV
-202 ELGVRNVDGAPSHQ
+202 ELGVRSVDGAPSRQ

-281 RAAGAEPADVAEPDT
+281 RAAGAEPADGAQQAA

-302 GGRAAEPDGGGRA
+302 GGRAAEPAD
-315 AEPDGGDGTPASSSA
+315 GDGT

-374 HVALVLG
+374 HVALILG
-381 LVLTGLGAVPRR
+381 LVLTGLGVVPRR

-476 RPSRAALS
+476 RPARTALS

-527 ALPVPVATICG
+527 APPVPVATICG

-611 LLRAARGPA
+611 LLRAVRGPA
-620 RAALTAALRALR
+620 RAALTAALRTA
-632 ALRSPAPAPAPRRPR
+632 RSPAPAPRRPR

-694 SPTAPWPAWWP
+694 SPTAP
-705 WPARGTRRPGSPRSR
+705 
-720 PPPTSPT
+720 
-727 GSTPSSRPPCSASP
+727 
-741 GSSSSPPWSR
+741 

>member
-1 MRSPGSARPSGSIR
+1 MRSPGSARPFGSIR
-15 SSSGV
+15 
-20 CRPGGARSP
+20 PTGGARSP
-29 DGVCRPGG
+29 DGVRRFGG

-42 PRSAPV
+42 PRSASV
-48 DGPASDRRPERVDAP
+48 NAPAPDRRPERIDAP

-141 SALVVALACASV
+141 SVLAVALACASV

-164 ERDPLTVAAAVSR
+164 ERDPLTVAAAASR
-177 RATLVATVS
+177 RATLVATVT

-202 ELGVRNVDGAPSHQ
+202 ELGVRSVDGAPSRQ

-243 AQPGSAEAAWL
+243 AQPGSAEAARL

-261 VLAEPSGSLARVG
+261 VLADPSGSLARVG
-274 RLREGLA
+274 CLREGLA
-281 RAAGAEPADVAEPDT
+281 RAAGAEPADGAEQAA

-302 GGRAAEPDGGGRA
+302 GGRTAEPADVDGA
-315 AEPDGGDGTPASSSA
+315 PAGPSA

-347 DDHALPQT
+347 DDHALPRT

-360 RTVSMTHLTAVSGQ
+360 RAVSMTHLTAVSGQ

-431 SGRRSVSMPALA
+431 SGRRSASVPALA

-461 FALSVAATAGILVGE
+461 FALSAAATAGILVGE
-476 RPSRAALS
+476 RPVRAALS

-527 ALPVPVATICG
+527 APPVPLATICG

-584 GGWAGAV
+584 GGRAGAV
-591 GLAGLEA
+591 GLAVLEA
-598 AVALLV
+598 AAALLV

-620 RAALTAALRALR
+620 RASLMAAPAAALTAALRALR
-632 ALRSPAPAPAPRRPR
+632 ALRSPAPAPRRPR

-681 SRRSSSSAPVRRS
+681 SRRSSSSAPGRRS
-694 SPTAPWPAWWP
+694 SPTAPSPAWWP

>member
-15 SSSGV
+15 
-20 CRPGGARSP
+20 PTGGARSP

-37 VSRSV
+37 ARRPSS
-42 PRSAPV
+42 RSAPV
-48 DGPASDRRPERVDAP
+48 NAPALDRRPERVDAP

-141 SALVVALACASV
+141 SALAVALACASV

-164 ERDPLTVAAAVSR
+164 ERDPLTIAAAASR
-177 RATLVATVS
+177 RATLVAIVT

-202 ELGVRNVDGAPSHQ
+202 ELGVRSVDGAPSRQ

-243 AQPGSAEAAWL
+243 AQPGSAEAARL

-261 VLAEPSGSLARVG
+261 VLADPSGSLARVG

-281 RAAGAEPADVAEPDT
+281 RAAGAEPADVAEQAA

-302 GGRAAEPDGGGRA
+302 DDGV
-315 AEPDGGDGTPASSSA
+315 PAPAGPSA

-431 SGRRSVSMPALA
+431 SGRRSASVPALA

-461 FALSVAATAGILVGE
+461 FALSAAATAGILVGE
-476 RPSRAALS
+476 RPVRAALS

-527 ALPVPVATICG
+527 APPVPLATICG

-584 GGWAGAV
+584 GGRAGAV
-591 GLAGLEA
+591 GLAVLEA
-598 AVALLV
+598 AAALLV
-604 SRRARRR
+604 SRRVRRR
-611 LLRAARGPA
+611 LLRAVRGPA
-620 RAALTAALRALR
+620 RAALAAALTAALTAALRTV
-632 ALRSPAPAPAPRRPR
+632 RSPAPAPRRPR
-647 SPAPRGRLGPWHR
+647 SPSARGRLDPWHR

-741 GSSSSPPWSR
+741 GSSSSPPWSRRTTPS

>member
-1 MRSPGSARPSGSIR
+1 MRSPGSARPFGSIR
-15 SSSGV
+15 PSSGAR
-20 CRPGGARSP
+20 RPGGARSP

-110 VPALRHRPARHRH
+110 APALRHRPARHRH

-164 ERDPLTVAAAVSR
+164 ERDPLTVAAAASR
-177 RATLVATVS
+177 RATLIATVA

-191 VVTAHRTAVLV
+191 VVTARRPAVLV
-202 ELGVRNVDGAPSHQ
+202 ELGVRSVDGAPSRQ

-281 RAAGAEPADVAEPDT
+281 RAAGAEPAD
-296 GAEPDG
+296 
-302 GGRAAEPDGGGRA
+302 
-315 AEPDGGDGTPASSSA
+315 GDGAPAGPSA
-330 PRWPPGA
+330 PRWPTGA

-393 VRAGAGLV
+393 ARAGAGLV

-431 SGRRSVSMPALA
+431 SGRRSVSVPALA

-476 RPSRAALS
+476 RPARTALS

-527 ALPVPVATICG
+527 APPVPLATICG

-591 GLAGLEA
+591 GLAVLEA
-598 AVALLV
+598 AAALLV

-620 RAALTAALRALR
+620 RAALTAALTAVLR
-632 ALRSPAPAPAPRRPR
+632 TVRSPAPAPRRPR

-681 SRRSSSSAPVRRS
+681 SRRSSSSAPGRRS
-694 SPTAPWPAWWP
+694 SPTAPSPAWWP

>member
-15 SSSGV
+15 SSD
-20 CRPGGARSP
+20 GARPP
-29 DGVCRPGG
+29 DGARLPS
-37 VSRSV
+37 SRA
-42 PRSAPV
+42 APV
-48 DGPASDRRPERVDAP
+48 DAPAPDRRPERVDAP

-84 GWGCAAG
+84 GWGCAADA
-91 VRACLGAGAVALAA
+91 RACLGAGAVALAA

-141 SALVVALACASV
+141 SALVVTLACASV

-164 ERDPLTVAAAVSR
+164 ERDPLTVAAAASR
-177 RATLVATVS
+177 RATLVAIVA

-202 ELGVRNVDGAPSHQ
+202 ELGVRSVDGAPSRQ

-281 RAAGAEPADVAEPDT
+281 RAAGAEPADVAEPD
-296 GAEPDG
+296 
-302 GGRAAEPDGGGRA
+302 
-315 AEPDGGDGTPASSSA
+315 GGDGA

-381 LVLTGLGAVPRR
+381 LVLTGLGVVPRR

-476 RPSRAALS
+476 RPARAALS

-527 ALPVPVATICG
+527 APPVPVATICG

-584 GGWAGAV
+584 GGWPGAV
-591 GLAGLEA
+591 GLAVLEA
-598 AVALLV
+598 AAALLV

-620 RAALTAALRALR
+620 RASLMAAPAAALTAALRALR

-681 SRRSSSSAPVRRS
+681 SRRSSSSAPGRRS
-694 SPTAPWPAWWP
+694 SPTAPSPAWWP

>member
-1 MRSPGSARPSGSIR
+1 MRSPSSARPFGSIR
-15 SSSGV
+15 PSSGAR
-20 CRPGGARSP
+20 RPGGARSP

-37 VSRSV
+37 VSRPV

-79 AWAAA
+79 TWAAA

-91 VRACLGAGAVALAA
+91 VRACLGAGAGALAA

-110 VPALRHRPARHRH
+110 APALRHRPARHRH

-164 ERDPLTVAAAVSR
+164 ERDPLTAAAAASR
-177 RATLVATVS
+177 RATLIATVTS
-186 TAPRP
+186 APRP
-191 VVTAHRTAVLV
+191 VVTARRTAVLV
-202 ELGVRNVDGAPSHQ
+202 ELGVRSVDGAPSRQ
-216 RAVVLGDSRWLDL
+216 KAVVLGDSRWLDL

-261 VLAEPSGSLARVG
+261 VLADPSGSLARVG

-281 RAAGAEPADVAEPDT
+281 RAAGAEP
-296 GAEPDG
+296 DG
-302 GGRAAEPDGGGRA
+302 GGRAAEQADVDGA
-315 AEPDGGDGTPASSSA
+315 PAGPSA

-360 RTVSMTHLTAVSGQ
+360 RAVSMTHLTAVSGQ

-393 VRAGAGLV
+393 ARAGAGLV

-431 SGRRSVSMPALA
+431 SGRRSVSVPALA

-476 RPSRAALS
+476 RPARAALS

-500 AQAACAPVLILLQPQ
+500 AQAVCAPVLILLQPQ

-527 ALPVPVATICG
+527 APPVPLATICG

-560 ASCAWLAAVAHVF
+560 ASCAWLAAVAHLF

-591 GLAGLEA
+591 GLAVLEA
-598 AVALLV
+598 AAALLV

-611 LLRAARGPA
+611 LLRAVRGPA
-620 RAALTAALRALR
+620 RAALAAALRTA
-632 ALRSPAPAPAPRRPR
+632 RSPAPAPRRPR

-694 SPTAPWPAWWP
+694 SPTAPSPAWWP

>member
-1 MRSPGSARPSGSIR
+1 M
-15 SSSGV
+15 
-20 CRPGGARSP
+20 
-29 DGVCRPGG
+29 
-37 VSRSV
+37 

-48 DGPASDRRPERVDAP
+48 DAPASDRRPERVDAP

-141 SALVVALACASV
+141 SALAVALACASV

-164 ERDPLTVAAAVSR
+164 ERDPLTIAAAASR
-177 RATLVATVS
+177 RATLVATVT

-202 ELGVRNVDGAPSHQ
+202 ELGVRSVDGAPSRQ

-243 AQPGSAEAAWL
+243 AQPGSAEAARL

-261 VLAEPSGSLARVG
+261 VLADPSGSLARVG

-281 RAAGAEPADVAEPDT
+281 RAAGAEPADVDGAEQAA

-302 GGRAAEPDGGGRA
+302 DDGV
-315 AEPDGGDGTPASSSA
+315 PAPAGPSA

-337 RALVPGVALG
+337 RALGPGVALG
-347 DDHALPQT
+347 DDHALPRT

-360 RTVSMTHLTAVSGQ
+360 RAVSMTHLTAVSGQ

-431 SGRRSVSMPALA
+431 SGRRSVSVPALA

-461 FALSVAATAGILVGE
+461 FALSAAATAGILVGE
-476 RPSRAALS
+476 RPVRAALS

-527 ALPVPVATICG
+527 APPVPLATICG

-584 GGWAGAV
+584 GGRAGAV
-591 GLAGLEA
+591 GLAVLEA
-598 AVALLV
+598 AAALLV

-611 LLRAARGPA
+611 
-620 RAALTAALRALR
+620 
-632 ALRSPAPAPAPRRPR
+632 
-647 SPAPRGRLGPWHR
+647 
-660 PDPPAAAHAPP
+660 
-671 RRAPPGTRSP
+671 
-681 SRRSSSSAPVRRS
+681 
-694 SPTAPWPAWWP
+694 
-705 WPARGTRRPGSPRSR
+705 
-720 PPPTSPT
+720 
-727 GSTPSSRPPCSASP
+727 
-741 GSSSSPPWSR
+741 

>member
-15 SSSGV
+15 SSD
-20 CRPGGARSP
+20 GARPP
-29 DGVCRPGG
+29 DGARRPDRARRPS
-37 VSRSV
+37 SRAALV
-42 PRSAPV
+42 DAPAP
-48 DGPASDRRPERVDAP
+48 GRRPECIDAP

-84 GWGCAAG
+84 GWGCAAD

-164 ERDPLTVAAAVSR
+164 ECDPLTVAAAASR
-177 RATLVATVS
+177 RATLIATVA

-191 VVTAHRTAVLV
+191 VVTARRPAVLV
-202 ELGVRNVDGAPSHQ
+202 ELGVRSVDGAPSHQ

-302 GGRAAEPDGGGRA
+302 GGRAAEPDGG
-315 AEPDGGDGTPASSSA
+315 DGT

-360 RTVSMTHLTAVSGQ
+360 RAVSMTHLTAVSGQ

-414 SVLRAGVM
+414 SVLRAGAM
-422 GAVMLAGVA
+422 GAVMLASVA

-476 RPSRAALS
+476 RPARAALS

-500 AQAACAPVLILLQPQ
+500 AQAVCAPVLILLQPQ

-527 ALPVPVATICG
+527 APPVPVATICG

-573 AALPGARIPWP
+573 AALPGAQIPWP
-584 GGWAGAV
+584 GGWPGAV
-591 GLAGLEA
+591 GLAVLEA
-598 AVALLV
+598 AAALLV

-611 LLRAARGPA
+611 LLRAVRGPA
-620 RAALTAALRALR
+620 RAALTAVPAAALAAALRALR
-632 ALRSPAPAPAPRRPR
+632 ALRSPAPAPRRPR

-681 SRRSSSSAPVRRS
+681 SRRSSSSAPGRRS
-694 SPTAPWPAWWP
+694 SPTAPSPAWWP
-705 WPARGTRRPGSPRSR
+705 WPARRTRRPGSPRSR

>member
-1 MRSPGSARPSGSIR
+1 M
-15 SSSGV
+15 
-20 CRPGGARSP
+20 
-29 DGVCRPGG
+29 
-37 VSRSV
+37 
-42 PRSAPV
+42 
-48 DGPASDRRPERVDAP
+48 
-63 PAPEA
+63 
-68 LDLRLAPVALA
+68 
-79 AWAAA
+79 
-84 GWGCAAG
+84 
-91 VRACLGAGAVALAA
+91 RACLGAGAVALAA

-164 ERDPLTVAAAVSR
+164 ERDPLTVAAAASR
-177 RATLVATVS
+177 RATLIATVA

-191 VVTAHRTAVLV
+191 VVTARRSAVLV
-202 ELGVRNVDGAPSHQ
+202 ELGVRSVDGATSRQ

-261 VLAEPSGSLARVG
+261 VLADPSGSLARVG

-281 RAAGAEPADVAEPDT
+281 RAAGAEPADVAEPDA
-296 GAEPDG
+296 G
-302 GGRAAEPDGGGRA
+302 AEPDGGGRA
-315 AEPDGGDGTPASSSA
+315 AEPDGGDGT

-381 LVLTGLGAVPRR
+381 LVLTGLGVVPRR
-393 VRAGAGLV
+393 MRAGAGLV

-476 RPSRAALS
+476 RPARTVLS

-527 ALPVPVATICG
+527 APPVPVATICG

-560 ASCAWLAAVAHVF
+560 ASCAWLAAVAHLF

-591 GLAGLEA
+591 GLAVLEA
-598 AVALLV
+598 AAALLV
-604 SRRARRR
+604 SRRVRRR
-611 LLRAARGPA
+611 LLRAVRGPA
-620 RAALTAALRALR
+620 RAALAAALRTA
-632 ALRSPAPAPAPRRPR
+632 RSPAPAPRRPR
-647 SPAPRGRLGPWHR
+647 SPALRGRLGPWHR

-681 SRRSSSSAPVRRS
+681 SRRSSSSAPGRRS
-694 SPTAPWPAWWP
+694 SPTAPSPAWWP
-705 WPARGTRRPGSPRSR
+705 WPARRTRRPGSPRSR

>member
-1 MRSPGSARPSGSIR
+1 MRSPGSARPFGSIR
-15 SSSGV
+15 PSSGAR
-20 CRPGGARSP
+20 RPGGARSP

-110 VPALRHRPARHRH
+110 APALRHRPARHRH

-164 ERDPLTVAAAVSR
+164 ERDPLTVAAAASR
-177 RATLVATVS
+177 RATLIATVT

-191 VVTAHRTAVLV
+191 VVTARRTAVLV
-202 ELGVRNVDGAPSHQ
+202 ELGVRSVDGAPSRQ
-216 RAVVLGDSRWLDL
+216 KAVVLGDSRWLDL

-261 VLAEPSGSLARVG
+261 VLADPLGSLARVG

-281 RAAGAEPADVAEPDT
+281 RAAGAEPADVAEPDA
-296 GAEPDG
+296 GAG
-302 GGRAAEPDGGGRA
+302 PDGGGRA
-315 AEPDGGDGTPASSSA
+315 AEPDGGDGA

-393 VRAGAGLV
+393 ARAGAGLV

-431 SGRRSVSMPALA
+431 SGRRSVSVPALA

-476 RPSRAALS
+476 RPARTALS

-527 ALPVPVATICG
+527 APPVPLATICG

-591 GLAGLEA
+591 GLAVLEA
-598 AVALLV
+598 AAALLV

-620 RAALTAALRALR
+620 RAALTAALTAVLR
-632 ALRSPAPAPAPRRPR
+632 TVRSPAPAPRRPR

-681 SRRSSSSAPVRRS
+681 SRRSSSSAPGRRS
-694 SPTAPWPAWWP
+694 SPTAPSPAWWP